1 MLLVTLHTK
10 SFKTKGGTPMAA
22 NLIARYIWEI
32 NTLAKSRHGL
42 TLAEL
47 NEKWADCK
55 SLYDGKDIVRKTWF
69 EHRKQIGL
77 QFHIDIECNKHT
89 NRYYIEYEDKLG
101 QPELQQWLINSFSV
115 GNMLM
120 EGQKLKGRIL
130 CEKIPSGYEYLT
142 EIIQAMRNNRII
154 SVTYQSF
161 WKDREA
167 TFELMPYAL
176 KVFKQRWYL
185 IGGNVAFEG
194 IRIYALDRIH
204 DMEITDEKFK
214 MPKYF
219 DAEDLFYSVYGTT
232 LALNEKAERIVIKV
246 YNGQADYYRS
256 AGFRRNEQMWDISDG
271 LIAFWD
277 GRSHGTGHMIE
288 YAKSRGLDVTVYYYN
303 CYL

>member
-1 MLLVTLHTK
+1 
-10 SFKTKGGTPMAA
+10 MAA

-47 NEKWADCK
+47 NEKWIDC
-55 SLYDGKDIVRKTWF
+55 SLSDGKEIVRKTWF

-101 QPELQQWLINSFSV
+101 QPELQEWLLNSFSV
-115 GNMLM
+115 GNMLL

-154 SVTYQSF
+154 SITYQSF
-161 WKDREA
+161 WKNKESK
-167 TFELMPYAL
+167 FELMPYAL

-185 IGGNVAFEG
+185 IGGNVAFDG

-214 MPKYF
+214 MPKDF

-232 LALNEKAERIVIKV
+232 LALDEKAERIEINV
-246 YNGQADYYRS
+246 YNGQADYFRS
-256 AGFRRNEQMWDISDG
+256 LPLHHSQHELSSTPNCTVFEYYLKPTFEFIQEI
-271 LIAFWD
+271 L
-277 GRSHGTGHMIE
+277 SHGPDVEVVQPTTLRNTI
-288 YAKSRGLDVTVYYYN
+288 KSWVDQMGALYKDK
-303 CYL
+303 